1 MGAKRTPAK
10 KNKGSAAAE
19 AVAILEKRTQDSQK
33 VAQDLD
39 YDPFIFMPHEWRV
52 TVDFAKFPLTS
63 APPSVPKFQEEKV
76 RMTPVGIIKDLP
88 YSYNN
93 SHNCFYRLAYTT
105 IFLKAKTCSPWY
117 ELCDS
122 TGKTVRSEDC
132 CLLPSYNSDI
142 NRLKLA
148 KSSFEGQIMQLE
160 QAYSEYTFK
169 MVHFRNE
176 QRAWEVAL
184 LSSIHQAKLSPIHDD
199 KTMAKIRTWE
209 KQQLRKEDDGE
220 FDAFYYGDVTV
231 PDKRPVYPL
240 QWNRP
245 RGAPLPQFVPQ
256 RLKDLR
262 SSIDKVNQAISDLTK
277 LQTRSMT
284 GASHKKRFFSKLSD
298 DEDEDTKQLTL
309 PDNLSLYLDWVA
321 YRHAVWDA
329 GGLPGPDEDLL
340 EKYNLPQH
348 IDSNRTAWPASLK
361 QLGVTKLRIDEDLTA
376 FPWGKPAIAL
386 QRTLAKATGYT
397 KDSLFSDKA
406 MKALIRIE
414 QWYFTY
420 NATDRSALSSKGVDD
435 WAITAKGRT
444 CVIKALKQLG
454 ATKETHPTF
463 FA

>member
-33 VAQDLD
+33 VALDLD

-76 RMTPVGIIKDLP
+76 RMTPVGIVKDLP

-105 IFLKAKTCSPWY
+105 IFLKAKTCSP
-117 ELCDS
+117 C
-122 TGKTVRSEDC
+122 
-132 CLLPSYNSDI
+132 DI
-142 NRLKLA
+142 NRLTLA
-148 KSSFEGQIMQLE
+148 KLSFEGQIMQLE
-160 QAYSEYTFK
+160 QAYGEYTFK
-169 MVHFRNE
+169 MVNFRNE
-176 QRAWEVAL
+176 QRAWEAAL

-284 GASHKKRFFSKLSD
+284 GASHKKRFFFTLSD

-309 PDNLSLYLDWVA
+309 PDNLSLYLGWVA

-329 GGLPGPDEDLL
+329 DGLPGPDEDLL
-340 EKYNLPQH
+340 EKYDLPQH

-361 QLGVTKLRIDEDLTA
+361 QLGVTKLRIEEDLTP

-386 QRTLAKATGYT
+386 QRTLAKATRYT

-420 NATDRSALSSKGVDD
+420 NATGRSALSSKGVDD

-444 CVIKALKQLG
+444 CVIKALEQLG